1 MRRTVRWLGLA
12 LALLIA
18 ALSAGNACLGEETV
32 NYVENQWNFVDGSMD
47 ISEGIPKSVTEGAL
61 VRIREAGVLRV
72 ATEPYYPPQEFIDPD
87 FSGQE
92 TYQGA
97 DMELART
104 IARKMGVE
112 LEIVPMEFTQ
122 VLNAVRDGACDLAIS
137 ALSFTPAR
145 ASMVE
150 MSKGYNYAGEDAG
163 SALLIREADLEV
175 ITGVEDLAGRDIVAQ
190 SGSLQETLLAE
201 NVFNYHEFRRLGTIT
216 EVYEAVRTGDA
227 DAAMVDLDSARGY
240 IDGNPEC
247 ALTLVPNVQFQLEEQ
262 FDGDRVAGKKGELA
276 LMYFVNGVIDELL
289 ASGQYR
295 EWYDRY
301 EARAAELGL

>member
-18 ALSAGNACLGEETV
+18 ALSAGNACLSEETV

-97 DMELART
+97 DMERART

-175 ITGVEDLAGRDIVAQ
+175 ITGV
-190 SGSLQETLLAE
+190 
-201 NVFNYHEFRRLGTIT
+201 
-216 EVYEAVRTGDA
+216 
-227 DAAMVDLDSARGY
+227 
-240 IDGNPEC
+240 
-247 ALTLVPNVQFQLEEQ
+247 
-262 FDGDRVAGKKGELA
+262 
-276 LMYFVNGVIDELL
+276 IDELL